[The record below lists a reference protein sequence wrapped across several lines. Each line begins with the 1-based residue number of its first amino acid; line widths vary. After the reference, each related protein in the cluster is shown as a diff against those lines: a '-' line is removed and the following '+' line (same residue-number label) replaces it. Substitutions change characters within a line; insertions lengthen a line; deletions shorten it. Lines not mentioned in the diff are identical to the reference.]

1 MYSTVCIEQLKM
13 KKKEKHEVPSEKSDN
28 MPLQKLDFHSVK
40 INNIDIIY

>member
-28 MPLQKLDFHSVK
+28 MPLQKLDFNSVK